1 MVNLSIKWFGVWLM
15 RDESELGHSVA
26 RPARRLTLPVAL
38 EEEAQRLLLL
48 AVRRRR
54 LPRHHHDLPRQ
65 VADVAWRR
73 QDWIL
78 EVPEV
83 MYSEAER
90 RFWTRIVI
98 LHFGVKT
105 SQLQDSW
112 VNWNMARAF
121 CDNYSGTWSQIIL
134 IFNRYRYFSRRRRA
148 PLCRSR
154 LRFIQFNKLV
164 RVFSKLCKS
173 KRDFSRI
180 KSSQ

>member
-1 MVNLSIKWFGVWLM
+1 MIGAWYIYIIYMVLQLAKGISNIQSQNINSPIKQMVNLSIKWFGVWLM

-112 VNWNMARAF
+112 VNWNMGHAF
-121 CDNYSGTWSQIIL
+121 CDN
-134 IFNRYRYFSRRRRA
+134 FSTMG
-148 PLCRSR
+148 LGHRSY
-154 LRFIQFNKLV
+154 
-164 RVFSKLCKS
+164 
-173 KRDFSRI
+173 
-180 KSSQ
+180 